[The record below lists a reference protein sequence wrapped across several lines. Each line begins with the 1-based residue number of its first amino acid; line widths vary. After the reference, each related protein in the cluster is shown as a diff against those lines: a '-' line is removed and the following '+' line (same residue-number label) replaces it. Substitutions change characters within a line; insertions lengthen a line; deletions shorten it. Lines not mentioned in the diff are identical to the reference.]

1 MISKLEQSQYL
12 DINLHFHD
20 STDTIITSKIELL
33 IQEIELA
40 IKIGPEELW
49 GVKYSLNTERYIFNQ
64 YITLNQIK
72 NELSTFIALNC
83 EHAQYFKIDYA
94 IKVTNVES
102 KDLIYMLIEVK
113 ELTEKAETVKL
124 EFLIGNWE

>member
-1 MISKLEQSQYL
+1 MILKLDQSQYL

-20 STDTIITSKIELL
+20 STDSIITSKIELL

-83 EHAQYFKIDYA
+83 EHSKYFKIDYA
-94 IKVTNVES
+94 IKVTNVEG
-102 KDLIYMLIEVK
+102 KDLIYMLIEIK
-113 ELTEKAETVKL
+113 ELTEKAETVQL